1 MDRNAVADLLT
12 YGFCGLSPPLSLKV
26 RKPRPHQLGKQQ
38 PWSNALW
45 RFYWCELSIIV
56 NTISISHVALISI
69 SILITVVRQL

>member
-45 RFYWCELSIIV
+45 RFYWCELSI
-56 NTISISHVALISI
+56 
-69 SILITVVRQL
+69 